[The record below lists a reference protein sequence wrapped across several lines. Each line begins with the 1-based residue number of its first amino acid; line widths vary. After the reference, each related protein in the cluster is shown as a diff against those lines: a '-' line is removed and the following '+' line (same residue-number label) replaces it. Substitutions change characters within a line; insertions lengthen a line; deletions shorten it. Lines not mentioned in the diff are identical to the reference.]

1 MKRRVLLLPIAAI
14 LLSACNEADDNVAE
28 HDEAH
33 DGPMM
38 NYVRID
44 DRLVTGGHFV
54 DNGIDVVQTE
64 GVEVVIDLR
73 DEPPEGHRERIEAQ
87 GLTYINVPV
96 LWRAPERSDF
106 ESFREAMAE
115 HDGKHVLVQ
124 CQANYRAS
132 AFTYMYRVLDG
143 GVEEADA
150 RVAMNEIWEPEGEWQ
165 EYIEGILGD

>member
-1 MKRRVLLLPIAAI
+1 MTKRLWLLPVAAI
-14 LLSACNEADDNVAE
+14 LMTACNEDE
-28 HDEAH
+28 HDDAAAH
-33 DGPMM
+33 AGPMM

-44 DRLVTGGHFV
+44 DRLATGGHFV
-54 DNGIDVVQTE
+54 DDGLAQVQAE

-73 DEPPEGHRERIEAQ
+73 DEPPEGHREWLEAQ
-87 GLTYINVPV
+87 GLTYVNIPV

-115 HDGKHVLVQ
+115 HTGKHVVVQ

-143 GVEEADA
+143 GVEEAEA

-165 EYIEGILGD
+165 DYIEGILED

>member
-54 DNGIDVVQTE
+54 DNGIDVVQGE

-96 LWRAPERSDF
+96 LWRSPERSDF

-143 GVEEADA
+143 GVEESEA